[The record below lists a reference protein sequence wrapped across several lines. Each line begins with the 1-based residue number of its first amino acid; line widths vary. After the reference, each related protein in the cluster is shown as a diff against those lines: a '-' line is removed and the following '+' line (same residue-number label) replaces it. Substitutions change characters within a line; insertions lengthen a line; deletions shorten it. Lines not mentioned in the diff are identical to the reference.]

1 MNRNNGIKVI
11 EAMLGLMD
19 LVVLMLSFCSL
30 HRVGPRVDRTLRVLS
45 EGHDGSA
52 EMAVCKKNQS
62 SARAEDHQSVWEID

>member
-30 HRVGPRVDRTLRVLS
+30 HRVGPRVDRTLRVMS

-52 EMAVCKKNQS
+52 KIAVCKKNQS